1 MPLLEGSSDETISK
15 NIAELMRT
23 GKYDQKQAIAI
34 AFSKAGRSRNDA
46 KDYIKRHRS
55 TTDKVIHLFL
65 HQR

>member
-15 NIAELMRT
+15 NIETLMNE
-23 GKYDQKQAIAI
+23 GYDQKQAIAI

-46 KDYIKRHRS
+46 KDYVNHHRS
-55 TTDKVIHLFL
+55 TTDKVIHLYL